1 MNLSDEGLRLLA
13 ASPIAQRQGGHAH
26 FWERA
31 LTRRQFLATT
41 GLAGGAIVTSSI
53 WMPLLA
59 EASGSAGPTP
69 IPYGPGVPDHPELD
83 AFHFQFPGTDFD
95 ESSIFDFKGLVG
107 VADIDGPGAG
117 VHSGAPIAGA
127 TFGSD
132 NRFMKGTYIDT
143 GGERRHGTFAFI

>member
-41 GLAGGAIVTSSI
+41 GLAGGAVVTSSI
-53 WMPLLA
+53 WMPMLA
-59 EASGSAGPTP
+59 EASGSAAPTP
-69 IPYGPGVPDHPELD
+69 IPYGTTINGAL
-83 AFHFQFPGTDFD
+83 FRFLFPVADTDV
-95 ESSIFDFKGLVG
+95 SSIFNFKGVVG

-117 VHSGAPIAGA
+117 TYKGQPLPAN
-127 TFGSD
+127 TQFGSD
-132 NRFMKGTYIDT
+132 NRFMKGVYIGTD
-143 GGERRHGTFAFI
+143 GNRHRGTFAFI